1 MTNTARVQAPPA
13 ANTTKRVF
21 TTGEVLA
28 SGGSLGNDRWG
39 ATWGGVGTLARTW
52 GNTWRGVNLGTGA
65 ASASPAE
72 NSTKRVSGA
81 ATANNTKR
89 VAA

>member
-1 MTNTARVQAPPA
+1 VTNTARVQAPPA

-21 TTGEVLA
+21 TTGEVVA

-39 ATWGGVGTLARTW
+39 GTWGGTW

-65 ASASPAE
+65 ASASPSE